1 MAPFPLRLSLY
12 ALCKIL
18 NHSNFKLTFA
28 TEFHTSNVSSKRSLF
43 GSDRS
48 AVFGYIFL
56 SWLSLTAL
64 SEQTL
69 SNRKSLI
76 SPSSSHSPR
85 SLSLRLVCLVCLVCR
100 VVYNWPLDTPGVPG
114 PEPGQWPVPSLT
126 QASTRRLHCIVT
138 LSAYQSPGPGS
149 EPWRRS
155 GDMILFRSW
164 PYPWPCDL

>member
-64 SEQTL
+64 FIKQKEPNIL
-69 SNRKSLI
+69 VFKSL
-76 SPSSSHSPR
+76 PP
-85 SLSLRLVCLVCLVCR
+85 LSEPV
-100 VVYNWPLDTPGVPG
+100 PGVPG
-114 PEPGQWPVPSLT
+114 VPCCLQLTTGHTGCPGTWAWPVACAITDAGQHPETTLYCHIVSL
-126 QASTRRLHCIVT
+126 SISGPRLGAMTEVRGYDFI
-138 LSAYQSPGPGS
+138 
-149 EPWRRS
+149 
-155 GDMILFRSW
+155 
-164 PYPWPCDL
+164 